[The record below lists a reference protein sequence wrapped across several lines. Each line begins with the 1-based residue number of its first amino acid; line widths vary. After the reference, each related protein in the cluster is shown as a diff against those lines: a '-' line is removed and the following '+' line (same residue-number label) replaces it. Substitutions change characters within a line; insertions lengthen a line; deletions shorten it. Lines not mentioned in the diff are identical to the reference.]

1 MTNTNYPSATTTTT
15 TSPQRS
21 SNSKNIVIGLLAV
34 ALLGSW
40 AYFLMKINKSDKE
53 ILSKTEEGVHYMSQR
68 DSLESLYKF
77 TLDKYDSVSVANND
91 LSGKLTGKQG
101 EITKLKGEI
110 SSILRKKNATASELT
125 RAKTLIE
132 ELNAKITTLEADVA
146 RLTGENQVLTTEKAT
161 LIVEKDSL
169 TTTLTTTQGEKKVLE
184 ETVDVGSTF
193 SASNIAITPVNEKNG
208 GKEKETTTAK
218 KVDKL
223 MVSFNV
229 ENRIAKSGPADMYI
243 IVTAPDGKVISTE
256 TTGGGTFTTRQDGDQ
271 TFTYKTTVP
280 YEQGT
285 RQSVQIPVLQEKFL
299 TGDYKIQVYHNGFK
313 IGEGIRTLKK
323 GGLFS

>member
-1 MTNTNYPSATTTTT
+1 MTNTNYPSASPTTT
-15 TSPQRS
+15 PQRS

-40 AYFLMKINKSDKE
+40 AYFLMKINRSDKE
-53 ILSKTEEGVHYMSQR
+53 ILSKSEEGVHYMSQR

-77 TLDKYDSVSVANND
+77 TLDKYDSVTVANND
-91 LSGKLTGKQG
+91 LSGKLTTKQT
-101 EITKLKGEI
+101 EISKLKAEI
-110 SSILRKKNATASELT
+110 NSILKKKNATSSELA
-125 RAKTLIE
+125 RAKTLID
-132 ELNAKITTLEADVA
+132 ELNSQIETLQAENA
-146 RLTGENQVLTTEKAT
+146 RLTGENQTLTTEKAQ
-161 LIVEKDSL
+161 LIVEKD
-169 TTTLTTTQGEKKVLE
+169 TLTANLNTTQAEKKVLE

-193 SASNIAITPVNEKNG
+193 SASNISIIPVNEKNG

-223 MVSFNV
+223 VVSFDV

-243 IVTAPDGKVISTE
+243 LVTAPDGKVIDAT
-256 TTGGGTFTTRQDGDQ
+256 GGTFTTREEGDK
-271 TFTYKTTVP
+271 TFTSKLTVP
-280 YEQGT
+280 YEQGK
-285 RQSVQIPVLQEKFL
+285 RQNVQLPLVQDKFQ

>member
-1 MTNTNYPSATTTTT
+1 MTNTNYPSASPTTT
-15 TSPQRS
+15 PQRS

-40 AYFLMKINKSDKE
+40 AYFLMKINRSDKE

-77 TLDKYDSVSVANND
+77 TLDKYDSVTVANND
-91 LSGKLTGKQG
+91 LSGKLTGKQS
-101 EITKLKGEI
+101 EITKLKAEI
-110 SSILRKKNATASELT
+110 NSILKKKNASQSELA

-132 ELNAKITTLEADVA
+132 ELNTQIETLQAENA
-146 RLTGENQVLTTEKAT
+146 RLTGENQTLTAEKT
-161 LIVEKDSL
+161 QLIIEKD
-169 TTTLTTTQGEKKVLE
+169 TLTANLNTTQAEKKVLE

-193 SASNIAITPVNEKNG
+193 SASNIAIIPVNEKNG

-223 MVSFNV
+223 VVSFDV

-243 IVTAPDGKVISTE
+243 MVTAPDGKVITSDAT
-256 TTGGGTFTTRQDGDQ
+256 GGTFTTREEGDK
-271 TFTYKTTVP
+271 TFTSKLTVP
-280 YEQGT
+280 YEQGK
-285 RQSVQIPVLQEKFL
+285 RQNVQLPLTQDKFQ

-313 IGEGIRTLKK
+313 IGEGVRTLKK

>member
-1 MTNTNYPSATTTTT
+1 MTNTNYPSATPTTT
-15 TSPQRS
+15 PQRS

-40 AYFLMKINKSDKE
+40 AYFLMKINRSDKE

-77 TLDKYDSVSVANND
+77 TLDKYDSVTVANND
-91 LSGKLTGKQG
+91 LSGKLTTKQS
-101 EITKLKGEI
+101 EISKLKAEI
-110 SSILRKKNATASELT
+110 NRILKNKNATQSELA

-132 ELNAKITTLEADVA
+132 ELNTQIETLQAENA
-146 RLTGENQVLTTEKAT
+146 RLTGENQTLTAEKT
-161 LIVEKDSL
+161 QLIIEKDTL
-169 TTTLTTTQGEKKVLE
+169 QANLTTTQAEKKVLE

-193 SASNIAITPVNEKNG
+193 SASNIAIIPINEKNG

-223 MVSFNV
+223 VVSFDV
-229 ENRIAKSGPADMYI
+229 ENRIAKSGPADMYVM
-243 IVTAPDGKVISTE
+243 VTAPDGKVISVE
-256 TTGGGTFTTRQDGDQ
+256 NVGGTFTTREEGDK
-271 TFTYKTTVP
+271 TFTSKITVP
-280 YEQGT
+280 YEQGK
-285 RQSVQIPVLQEKFL
+285 RQNVQLPLVQDKFQ

-313 IGEGIRTLKK
+313 IGEGVRTLKK
-323 GGLFS
+323 GGIF

>member
-1 MTNTNYPSATTTTT
+1 MTNTNYPSASPTTT
-15 TSPQRS
+15 PQRS

-40 AYFLMKINKSDKE
+40 AYFLMKINRSDKE
-53 ILSKTEEGVHYMSQR
+53 ILSKSEEGVHYMSQR

-77 TLDKYDSVSVANND
+77 TLDKYDSVTVANND
-91 LSGKLTGKQG
+91 LSGKLTTKQT
-101 EITKLKGEI
+101 EISKLKAEI
-110 SSILRKKNATASELT
+110 NSILKKKNATSSELA

-132 ELNAKITTLEADVA
+132 ELNTQIETLQADNA
-146 RLTGENQVLTTEKAT
+146 RLTGENQTLTSEKTQLTTEKET
-161 LIVEKDSL
+161 LQTDL
-169 TTTLTTTQGEKKVLE
+169 NTTQAEKKVLE
-184 ETVDVGSTF
+184 ETVDVASTF

-223 MVSFNV
+223 VVSFDV

-243 IVTAPDGKVISTE
+243 LVTAPDGKIIDAS
-256 TTGGGTFTTRQDGDQ
+256 GGTFTTREEGDK
-271 TFTYKTTVP
+271 TFTSKLTVP
-280 YEQGT
+280 YEQGK
-285 RQSVQIPVLQEKFL
+285 RQNVQLPLVQEKFQ

-313 IGEGIRTLKK
+313 IGEGVKTLKK

>member
-1 MTNTNYPSATTTTT
+1 MTNTNYPSASPTTT
-15 TSPQRS
+15 PQRS

-40 AYFLMKINKSDKE
+40 AYFLMKINRSDKE
-53 ILSKTEEGVHYMSQR
+53 ILSKSEEGVHYMSQR

-77 TLDKYDSVSVANND
+77 TLDKYDSVTVANND
-91 LSGKLTGKQG
+91 LSGKLTGKQS
-101 EITKLKGEI
+101 EITKLKVEI
-110 SSILRKKNATASELT
+110 NSILKKKNATQSELA

-132 ELNAKITTLEADVA
+132 ELNTQIETLQADNA
-146 RLTGENQVLTTEKAT
+146 RLTGENQTLTSEKTQLTTEKET
-161 LIVEKDSL
+161 LQTDL
-169 TTTLTTTQGEKKVLE
+169 NTTQAEKKVLE
-184 ETVDVGSTF
+184 ETVDVASTF

-223 MVSFNV
+223 VVSFDV

-243 IVTAPDGKVISTE
+243 LVTAPDGKIIDAS
-256 TTGGGTFTTRQDGDQ
+256 GGTFTTREEGDK
-271 TFTYKTTVP
+271 TFTSKLTVP
-280 YEQGT
+280 YEQGK
-285 RQSVQIPVLQEKFL
+285 RQNVQLPLVQEKFQ

-313 IGEGIRTLKK
+313 IGEGVKTLKK

>member
-1 MTNTNYPSATTTTT
+1 MTNTNYPSASPTTT
-15 TSPQRS
+15 PQRS

-40 AYFLMKINKSDKE
+40 AYFLMKINRSDKE
-53 ILSKTEEGVHYMSQR
+53 ILSKSEEGVHYMSQR

-77 TLDKYDSVSVANND
+77 TLDKYDSVTVANND
-91 LSGKLTGKQG
+91 LSGKLTTKQT
-101 EITKLKGEI
+101 EISKLKAEI
-110 SSILRKKNATASELT
+110 NSILKKKNATSSELA
-125 RAKTLIE
+125 RAKTLID
-132 ELNAKITTLEADVA
+132 ELNSQIETLQAENA
-146 RLTGENQVLTTEKAT
+146 RLTGENQTLTTEKAQ
-161 LIVEKDSL
+161 LIVEKD
-169 TTTLTTTQGEKKVLE
+169 TLTANLNTTQAEKKVLE

-193 SASNIAITPVNEKNG
+193 SASNISIIPVNEKNG

-223 MVSFNV
+223 VVSFDV

-243 IVTAPDGKVISTE
+243 LVTAPDGKVIDAT
-256 TTGGGTFTTRQDGDQ
+256 GGTFTTREEGDK
-271 TFTYKTTVP
+271 TFTSKLTVP
-280 YEQGT
+280 YEQGK
-285 RQSVQIPVLQEKFL
+285 RQNVQLPLIQDKFQ

-313 IGEGIRTLKK
+313 IGEGVRTLKK

>member
-1 MTNTNYPSATTTTT
+1 MTNTNYPSATPTTT
-15 TSPQRS
+15 PQRS

-40 AYFLMKINKSDKE
+40 AYFLMKINRSDKE

-77 TLDKYDSVSVANND
+77 TLDKYDSVTVSNND
-91 LSGKLTGKQG
+91 LSGKLTSKQT
-101 EITKLKGEI
+101 EISKLKAEI
-110 SSILRKKNATASELT
+110 NSILKKKNASQSELA

-132 ELNAKITTLEADVA
+132 ELNSQIETLQAENA
-146 RLTGENQVLTTEKAT
+146 RLTGENQTLTAEKTQLTTEKET
-161 LIVEKDSL
+161 LQTD
-169 TTTLTTTQGEKKVLE
+169 LTTTQAEKKVLE

-193 SASNIAITPVNEKNG
+193 SASNIAIIPINEKSG

-223 MVSFNV
+223 VVSFDV
-229 ENRIAKSGPADMYI
+229 ENRIAKSGPADMYVM
-243 IVTAPDGKVISTE
+243 VTAPDGKVISTE
-256 TTGGGTFTTRQDGDQ
+256 NVGGTFTTREEGDK
-271 TFTYKTTVP
+271 TFTSKITLN
-280 YEQGT
+280 YEQGK
-285 RQSVQIPVLQEKFL
+285 RQNVQLPLLQDKFQ

-313 IGEGIRTLKK
+313 IGEGVRTLKK
-323 GGLFS
+323 GGIF

>member
-1 MTNTNYPSATTTTT
+1 MTNTNYPSATPTTT
-15 TSPQRS
+15 PQRS

-40 AYFLMKINKSDKE
+40 AYFLMKINRSDKE

-77 TLDKYDSVSVANND
+77 TLDKYDSVTVANND
-91 LSGKLTGKQG
+91 LSGKLTGKQS
-101 EITKLKGEI
+101 EIAKLKGEI
-110 SSILRKKNATASELT
+110 GSILKKKNATASELA
-125 RAKTLIE
+125 RAKTLID
-132 ELNAKITTLEADVA
+132 ELNSQIENLQAEVT
-146 RLTGENQVLTTEKAT
+146 RLTGENQVLTTEKAQLT
-161 LIVEKDSL
+161 VEKDSL
-169 TTTLTTTQGEKKVLE
+169 QTNLVTTQTEKKALE

-193 SASNIAITPVNEKNG
+193 SASNIAITPVNEKGN

-218 KVDKL
+218 RVDKL
-223 MVSFNV
+223 VVSFDV
-229 ENRIAKSGPADMYI
+229 ENRITKSGPADMYI
-243 IVTAPDGKVISTE
+243 IVTAPDGKVMSEAT
-256 TTGGGTFTTRQDGDQ
+256 GGTFTTRQEGDK
-271 TFTYKTTVP
+271 TFTSKLTVP

-285 RQSVQIPVLQEKFL
+285 RQNVQLPLTPQEKFQ

-313 IGEGIRTLKK
+313 IGEGVRTLKK

>member
-1 MTNTNYPSATTTTT
+1 MTNTNYPSATPTTT
-15 TSPQRS
+15 PQRS

-40 AYFLMKINKSDKE
+40 AYFLMKINRSDKE

-77 TLDKYDSVSVANND
+77 TLDKYDSVTVANND
-91 LSGKLTGKQG
+91 LSGKLTTKQT
-101 EITKLKGEI
+101 EISKLKAEI
-110 SSILRKKNATASELT
+110 NSILKKKNASQSELA

-132 ELNAKITTLEADVA
+132 ELNSQIETLQAENT
-146 RLTGENQVLTTEKAT
+146 RLTGENQTLTAEKTQLTTEKET
-161 LIVEKDSL
+161 LQTD
-169 TTTLTTTQGEKKVLE
+169 LTTTQAEKKVLE

-193 SASNIAITPVNEKNG
+193 SASNIAIIPINEKSG

-223 MVSFNV
+223 VVSFDV
-229 ENRIAKSGPADMYI
+229 ENRIAKSGPADMYVM
-243 IVTAPDGKVISTE
+243 VTAPDGKVISTE
-256 TTGGGTFTTRQDGDQ
+256 NVGGTFTTREEGDK
-271 TFTYKTTVP
+271 TFTSKITVN
-280 YEQGT
+280 YEQGK
-285 RQSVQIPVLQEKFL
+285 RQNVQLPLIQDKFQ

-313 IGEGIRTLKK
+313 IGEGVRTLKK
-323 GGLFS
+323 GGLF

>member
-1 MTNTNYPSATTTTT
+1 MTNTNYPSASPTTT
-15 TSPQRS
+15 PQRS

-40 AYFLMKINKSDKE
+40 AYFLMKINRSDKE

-77 TLDKYDSVSVANND
+77 TLDKYDSVTVANND
-91 LSGKLTGKQG
+91 LSGKLTTKQS
-101 EITKLKGEI
+101 EISKLKVEI
-110 SSILRKKNATASELT
+110 NSILKKKNATQSELA
-125 RAKTLIE
+125 RAKTLID
-132 ELNAKITTLEADVA
+132 ELNSQIETLQAENA
-146 RLTGENQVLTTEKAT
+146 RLTGENQTLTTEKT
-161 LIVEKDSL
+161 QLIVEKD
-169 TTTLTTTQGEKKVLE
+169 TLQANLNTTQAEKKVLE
-184 ETVDVGSTF
+184 QTVDVGSTF
-193 SASNIAITPVNEKNG
+193 SASNISIIPLNEKNG

-223 MVSFNV
+223 VVSFDV

-243 IVTAPDGKVISTE
+243 LVTAPDGKIIDAS
-256 TTGGGTFTTRQDGDQ
+256 GGTFTTREEGDK
-271 TFTYKTTVP
+271 TFTSKLTVP
-280 YEQGT
+280 YEQGK
-285 RQSVQIPVLQEKFL
+285 RQNVQLPLVQDKFQ

-313 IGEGIRTLKK
+313 IGEGVRTLKK

>member
-1 MTNTNYPSATTTTT
+1 MTNTNYPSATPTTQ
-15 TSPQRS
+15 PQRS
-21 SNSKNIVIGLLAV
+21 NSSKNIVIGLLAV

-53 ILSKTEEGVHYMSQR
+53 VLSKTEEGVHYMSQR

-77 TLDKYDSVSVANND
+77 TLDKYDSVTVANTD
-91 LSGKLTGKQG
+91 LSGKLTGKQT
-101 EITKLKGEI
+101 EISKLKGEI
-110 SSILRKKNATASELT
+110 SGILRKKNATASELT

-132 ELNAKITTLEADVA
+132 ELNGKISTLEADVA
-146 RLTGENQVLTTEKAT
+146 RLTGENQVLTQEKTQLTTEKAT
-161 LIVEKDSL
+161 LETNL
-169 TTTLTTTQGEKKVLE
+169 ATTTSEKQELE
-184 ETVDVGSTF
+184 KTVDVGSTF
-193 SASNIAITPVNEKNG
+193 AASNIGITPVNEKNG

-223 MVSFNV
+223 VVSFDVQNM
-229 ENRIAKSGPADMYI
+229 IAKSGPADMYI
-243 IVTAPDGKVISTE
+243 LVTAPDGKVIST
-256 TTGGGTFTTRQDGDQ
+256 TATGGGTFTTRQEGDKE
-271 TFTYKTTVP
+271 FTYKTTVP

-285 RQSVQIPVLQEKFL
+285 RQNVQIPVVQEKFQ

-313 IGEGIRTLKK
+313 IGESVRTLKK